1 VNFWKNT
8 DLKRLESTD
17 LQTYKIK
24 KKFITK
30 DESQQIVKWIDSVNH
45 TGNDSN
51 YHLSELSKELK
62 GKSCIFDISN
72 TPLTN
77 YITKFQSI
85 SDVSQDILPEF
96 IYNIIDRISNEFN
109 FPKDNIFL
117 QAVDMNKGGK
127 INPHYDASL
136 DGYINYKCNVSV
148 LSEDY
153 NFFIDNDSINIQET
167 DLYGFEASLYKHWT
181 NEFNSRR
188 VFLSFGFVLKY
199 EDLGR
204 NIDDPR
210 VRLSKRIEKYFQQ

>member
-1 VNFWKNT
+1 M
-8 DLKRLESTD
+8 E
-17 LQTYKIK
+17 TYKIK
-24 KKFITK
+24 KNFITK
-30 DESQQIVKWIDSVNH
+30 DEANQIVNWLDSVNH
-45 TGNDSN
+45 TGDDSN
-51 YHLSELSKELK
+51 YHLTELSKVLK

-72 TPLTN
+72 TSLTN

-85 SDVSQDILPEF
+85 SDVSKNPLPDF
-96 IYNIIDRISNEFN
+96 IHNIIDRISEEFN

-136 DGYINYKCNVSV
+136 DGYVNYKCNISV

-153 NFFIDNDSINIQET
+153 NLFLGDDTIKIEET

-199 EDLGR
+199 EDVGR
-204 NIDDPR
+204 DINDPR
-210 VRLSKRIEKYFQQ
+210 VRLSKRIEKYFQK

>member
-1 VNFWKNT
+1 MENT
-8 DLKRLESTD
+8 E
-17 LQTYKIK
+17 TYKIK
-24 KKFITK
+24 KKFISK
-30 DESQQIVKWIDSVNH
+30 DEVRQIVNWIDSVNH

-85 SDVSQDILPEF
+85 SDVSQDTLPEF
-96 IYNIIDRISNEFN
+96 IYNIIDRISKEFN

-127 INPHYDASL
+127 INPHYDASIN
-136 DGYINYKCNVSV
+136 GYINYKCNISV
-148 LSEDY
+148 LSENYDL
-153 NFFIDNDSINIQET
+153 FIGDDSINIEQT

-188 VFLSFGFVLKY
+188 VFLSFGFIVPY
-199 EDLGR
+199 DVVGR
-204 NIDDPR
+204 SENDPR
-210 VRLSKRIEKYFQQ
+210 VRLSQRIQKYFQQL

>member
-1 VNFWKNT
+1 MENT
-8 DLKRLESTD
+8 E
-17 LQTYKIK
+17 TYNIK
-24 KKFITK
+24 KNFISK
-30 DESQQIVKWIDSVNH
+30 DEVNQIVNWIDSVNH
-45 TGNDSN
+45 NGGDSN
-51 YHLSELSKELK
+51 YHLTELSKTLK

-85 SDVSQDILPEF
+85 SDVSNDTLPDF
-96 IYNIIDRISNEFN
+96 IINIVDRISEEFN

-127 INPHYDASL
+127 INPHYDASI
-136 DGYINYKCNVSV
+136 DGYINYKCNISV
-148 LSEDY
+148 LSERYD
-153 NFFIDNDSINIQET
+153 FFIDKESINIEET

-188 VFLSFGFVLKY
+188 VFLSFGFILPY
-199 EDLGR
+199 DILNRTE
-204 NIDDPR
+204 NDPR